1 MPICYLEK
9 GKTATTAPVPA
20 EAEDGNKFSIQRV
33 LLCGSWPCNCLLRW
47 CLQGS
52 TVPIRITTNAKLN
65 ARLVWNVRE
74 VELLLFKKWRS
85 GSRRRLY
92 NATGSRYTSAVAEE
106 NEGEK
111 LWVSATGLSPGWDD
125 WEIHNRTES
134 VWGAEESRS
143 DEWRNL
149 CTARDRNI
157 SDAVST
163 EFVHEMPKMI
173 RETWDGLM
181 HFFHFSVFSFSV
193 SVIENLLVSVTGH
206 SLQRTLREYDEVDA
220 ILTRRSAFFL
230 GQLNGNE
237 ISEVKS

>member
-106 NEGEK
+106 NEGEERRNC
-111 LWVSATGLSPGWDD
+111 GWMQQDFHWD
-125 WEIHNRTES
+125 ETTEKFTTEQRAC
-134 VWGAEESRS
+134 GEQKKADLTNEE
-143 DEWRNL
+143 
-149 CTARDRNI
+149 T
-157 SDAVST
+157 
-163 EFVHEMPKMI
+163 FVLHGI
-173 RETWDGLM
+173 
-181 HFFHFSVFSFSV
+181 
-193 SVIENLLVSVTGH
+193 
-206 SLQRTLREYDEVDA
+206 
-220 ILTRRSAFFL
+220 
-230 GQLNGNE
+230 E
-237 ISEVKS
+237 ISRMQSRRNSYTRCQKWSGRLETDWCIFSISPSSPFQYR